1 MPSSP
6 PHIVDSKTFLSAYQ
20 HLSES
25 AALPLAVKTYLK
37 EHLSP
42 LNQTLF
48 PTNAP
53 NDEQVGFLLTELK
66 IVHDAVHDRNSDI
79 YPLYSSSVGRQ
90 YTESPYLAGQELLD
104 LRAELTRGPI
114 RVFRPEI
121 LRDYGLSEPRNHLN
135 IFVRCNNRIINKKTR
150 KSLYPSIDVQ
160 ISTLGAAFVRD
171 LKLVHLEM
179 KYETKV
185 LLLNY
190 TLRQYEIPNFALM
203 DCEITQKL
211 SGAGSKGNDDNDDG
225 GNDDDGTKVGDPTDD
240 VEPGSNRYVGTVVLK
255 WITRGEI
262 SKIMNYLARHVTPVC
277 QDILPLRSA
286 IPIAKTLTFAKQENP
301 GWTVEVILG
310 SPIKEA
316 EIPSGSEEYVAAL
329 QATGSRPT
337 PLTSAL
343 TGTDGGNVYYGRDDS
358 GTVFYGDFSAE
369 GCNALAEVCK
379 AIVSQPNKTCWFGDV
394 TASGDS
400 QICLPVGICITL
412 SVEETNPWCDVTIV
426 DKKKPQTA
434 QISDLDQE
442 DKISALV
449 AYGYGKE
456 GDNWGGWKAKIHRL
470 KDKGLPTDASYPMYC
485 VTSKHEMLELDM
497 ADHKKFLECLDDTA
511 RSSLQKYMDYTGR
524 NRLSQLPDNECV
536 PFIREYTQLGDM
548 FQSIKDIVTHN
559 STPKQLEAVVESAS
573 AAPQGPGRKDG
584 DQVKRTV
591 VVGPQINSPMSPSK
605 GPRTKQLVMIGDCST
620 LLNLLLK
627 ESLQLEID
635 FTFVKVASLSFNLHQ
650 TWELEVIGK
659 GLEKGDFSAEGLM
672 KLQSLCRSL
681 SETQPSEIRMVLPAP
696 DSTWDAVTVTTCTS
710 EFVPDR
716 LPAKVNEALQ
726 KCKTQ
731 PSVVAHVRS
740 SSVRSNRTLNLTLQ
754 TLGLH
759 KRIPRCLIDMYNFG
773 EKKCSPDP
781 FTDVT
786 SRICFGK
793 PGDDIYVFLRN
804 QLEEAEE
811 DFIDDQQYA
820 TRMTNVSTVAQQI
833 TENDELLHVL
843 NTFIIKEA
851 FKLCGVGKTLGEAGY
866 KTLQANCKQGGDFSS
881 PTFSMCLCHL
891 IRNYLLMKYNTEDGE
906 TKVEIAACTMIATM
920 WINELKHTV
929 LDALWKD
936 CYREREDCLAE
947 MRKELK
953 AKFQSDSP
961 VLTHSHLKN
970 ISLTLSKTLKLK
982 RSETTGDV
990 EDDLEEMLNTEQ
1002 VRRYESLTLVRDV
1015 AKQKHLVKAYRYG
1028 GAKFARYVYES
1039 ITQLNDYCEMEELKP
1054 ICPLVKQFDRLK
1066 SEIHMV
1072 YPDQEGWVNLASVEI
1087 LHREQKLKLQ
1097 GTLQDVKRILRYVL
1111 RVDASNLNPTNF
1123 MCCPKTGEIILVDL
1137 ETAFLAQ
1144 QSLDPLEKWVGALK
1158 THEEI
1163 ETLPKP
1169 IREAVPS
1176 L

>member
-310 SPIKEA
+310 SPLKEA
-316 EIPSGSEEYVAAL
+316 EVPPGSEEYVAAL

-358 GTVFYGDFSAE
+358 GTVFYGDFSTE
-369 GCNALAEVCK
+369 GCNSLAEVCK
-379 AIVSQPNKTCWFGDV
+379 SIVSQPNKTYWFGDV
-394 TASGDS
+394 TAPEDS

-605 GPRTKQLVMIGDCST
+605 GPRTKQLVMIGDCFM

-627 ESLQLEID
+627 HSLKLEID
-635 FTFVKVASLSFNLHQ
+635 YSFIKVASLSFSVKGSC
-650 TWELEVIGK
+650 EMEAIGN
-659 GLEKGDFSAEGLM
+659 GLEQGDFSTEGLK
-672 KLQSLCRSL
+672 KLRSLCQSLSV
-681 SETQPSEIRMVLPAP
+681 TQPSEVRMVLPAP
-696 DSTWDAVTVTTCTS
+696 NSLWDGVTVTVCTS
-710 EFVPDR
+710 EFVHR
-716 LPAKVNEALQ
+716 VPAKVNEALQ
-726 KCKTQ
+726 KCKRQ

-740 SSVRSNRTLNLTLQ
+740 SSVRSN
-754 TLGLH
+754 
-759 KRIPRCLIDMYNFG
+759 
-773 EKKCSPDP
+773 KKNEPNIANHGSP
-781 FTDVT
+781 
-786 SRICFGK
+786 
-793 PGDDIYVFLRN
+793 
-804 QLEEAEE
+804 
-811 DFIDDQQYA
+811 
-820 TRMTNVSTVAQQI
+820 
-833 TENDELLHVL
+833 
-843 NTFIIKEA
+843 
-851 FKLCGVGKTLGEAGY
+851 
-866 KTLQANCKQGGDFSS
+866 QAHSS
-881 PTFSMCLCHL
+881 L
-891 IRNYLLMKYNTEDGE
+891 
-906 TKVEIAACTMIATM
+906 
-920 WINELKHTV
+920 
-929 LDALWKD
+929 
-936 CYREREDCLAE
+936 
-947 MRKELK
+947 
-953 AKFQSDSP
+953 
-961 VLTHSHLKN
+961 
-970 ISLTLSKTLKLK
+970 
-982 RSETTGDV
+982 
-990 EDDLEEMLNTEQ
+990 
-1002 VRRYESLTLVRDV
+1002 
-1015 AKQKHLVKAYRYG
+1015 
-1028 GAKFARYVYES
+1028 
-1039 ITQLNDYCEMEELKP
+1039 
-1054 ICPLVKQFDRLK
+1054 FD
-1066 SEIHMV
+1066 
-1072 YPDQEGWVNLASVEI
+1072 
-1087 LHREQKLKLQ
+1087 
-1097 GTLQDVKRILRYVL
+1097 
-1111 RVDASNLNPTNF
+1111 
-1123 MCCPKTGEIILVDL
+1123 
-1137 ETAFLAQ
+1137 
-1144 QSLDPLEKWVGALK
+1144 
-1158 THEEI
+1158 
-1163 ETLPKP
+1163 
-1169 IREAVPS
+1169 
-1176 L
+1176 